1 MEVREMSDQAN
12 TGRKIVITIIF
23 ATVGISLL
31 VIITRNLLIGP
42 QKLPQDVVRFI
53 YTIVLAFFLYRGAG
67 WARWVVVNLYG
78 LGGIFGIVGGMML
91 LATSRWALLLV
102 VMGVIYFLSAGVVLF
117 SHAVKVFLAPQK
129 DRA

>member
-117 SHAVKVFLAPQK
+117 SRAVKVFLAPQK